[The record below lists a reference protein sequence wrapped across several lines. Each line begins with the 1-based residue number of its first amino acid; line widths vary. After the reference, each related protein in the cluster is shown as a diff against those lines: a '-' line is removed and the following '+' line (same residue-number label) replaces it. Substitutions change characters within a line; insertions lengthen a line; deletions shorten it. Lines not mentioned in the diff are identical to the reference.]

1 MKATRILSI
10 CFTALFISLGTII
23 ISSIL
28 KLPGAFLIF
37 LLSFA
42 SLSIWQSY
50 CDTTRKMWIRA
61 FFILGTES
69 IITPIVLF
77 LTVAARVNSTTS
89 GAKLGT
95 LFAGTVVVGMTA
107 VIGLALGVA
116 FIAAGMVMLRKKHA

>member
-10 CFTALFISLGTII
+10 FFTALLISLGTII

-37 LLSFA
+37 LLSLV
-42 SLSIWQSY
+42 SLSIWQFY
-50 CDTTRKMWIRA
+50 CDTARTMWIRA
-61 FFILGTES
+61 SFILGAES
-69 IITPIVLF
+69 ILAPILLF
-77 LTVAARVNSTTS
+77 LTVAARVNSTSS

-95 LFAGTVVVGMTA
+95 LFAGTVVVGMAA